1 MTFAR
6 SLALLTYII
15 PRPIEVG
22 GSGSRLGRLFISP
35 PSPPPYRWHCSRER
49 RNCAAWGLEG
59 GGEKER
65 EKTAIL
71 RYPRLLHPL
80 PLPRYLLDSRV
91 AQKQPP
97 EWKPSDK
104 HCLSED
110 DLFGCPN
117 FKSYIFGG
125 LLSGVSCHRLA
136 RSLSLGSFYED
147 GLRPPRARTA

>member
-6 SLALLTYII
+6 SLAFLTYII

-22 GSGSRLGRLFISP
+22 AEAASAAFLFPRHRRRRIVGIALEKEETARRVVGFGGRG
-35 PSPPPYRWHCSRER
+35 RER
-49 RNCAAWGLEG
+49 
-59 GGEKER
+59 ER

-71 RYPRLLHPL
+71 RYPRLLH

-104 HCLSED
+104 HCLSDD
-110 DLFGCPN
+110 DLAGCPN

-136 RSLSLGSFYED
+136 RWLSLGSFYED